1 MKKRSFF
8 HTVRVMF
15 PMAFHAAPLRFILI
29 NVLGISQSVV
39 MGANTLLL
47 SNFVNELIASVG
59 KGRFEASLI
68 AATAFY
74 VCGIIGYQLVNTL
87 FNYMLLEFLEIC
99 DETYR
104 YEFNAAISKLFPL
117 AFEQSESLDE
127 IQKAQSGRDDA
138 NVFMF
143 HMIGIIDMVP
153 PYLVFFAI
161 YAASLNPVL
170 LLCIVISFVPSI
182 VTLYMQRNIFYS
194 YEDTAAPVR
203 RKYQGYRK
211 CLTDLAFIKETRV
224 LRVVPFFFGKMKAE
238 QQQLCEKEA
247 AVRTKANGL
256 DAINQTVGMIGYL
269 GAVLILVVSVLKGS
283 ISVGAFAAVYYALNS
298 LFNMVLDF
306 ICGFLGSTVAD
317 LPGVEN
323 YVAFLEKDPGRSWKD
338 VPRMGKAMRLSDVSF
353 TYPSAKEPSIEQLNL
368 TIPEKEHLAIVG
380 ENGAG
385 KSTLAKLIL
394 GLYPPTQGAVTVED
408 SRASVPQDG
417 CIGRSAVF
425 QNYMRYQMTLR
436 DNVTISDPKKNAPVK
451 PLLER
456 TGLKPEA
463 VAQCSELMLSREFEG
478 IDLSGGLWQQ
488 VAIARGQYREHD
500 LIVLDEPTAAIDPVE
515 ESAVYEKFLQMVK
528 GKTAVIVTHRLASA
542 RLADRI
548 LVMEKGR
555 IAEAGTHE
563 ELLAAG
569 GLYSR
574 MWKAQ
579 AENYVV

>member
-59 KGRFEASLI
+59 KGRFEAALI

-74 VCGIIGYQLVNTL
+74 VCGIIGYQLLNTL
-87 FNYMLLEFLEIC
+87 FNYALTEFLEIC

-104 YEFNAAISKLFPL
+104 YEFNEKISKLFPL

-127 IQKAQSGRDDA
+127 IQKAQAGRDDA

-224 LRVVPFFFGKMKAE
+224 LRAVPFFFGKMKAE

-298 LFNMVLDF
+298 LFDMVFAL

-338 VPRMGKAMRLSDVSF
+338 VPRMGKAMQFSDVSF

-394 GLYPPTQGAVTVED
+394 GLYPPTQGAT
-408 SRASVPQDG
+408 
-417 CIGRSAVF
+417 
-425 QNYMRYQMTLR
+425 
-436 DNVTISDPKKNAPVK
+436 
-451 PLLER
+451 
-456 TGLKPEA
+456 
-463 VAQCSELMLSREFEG
+463 
-478 IDLSGGLWQQ
+478 
-488 VAIARGQYREHD
+488 
-500 LIVLDEPTAAIDPVE
+500 
-515 ESAVYEKFLQMVK
+515 
-528 GKTAVIVTHRLASA
+528 TAVKTLFPPHVCVQRTDSYA
-542 RLADRI
+542 R
-548 LVMEKGR
+548 
-555 IAEAGTHE
+555 
-563 ELLAAG
+563 
-569 GLYSR
+569 S
-574 MWKAQ
+574 
-579 AENYVV
+579 